1 MRRRDFIKVVGGV
14 AVTWPVDVRAQRG
27 ERMRRIGVLIGVEDD
42 IEGQARLAA
51 FRKGMLDLGWSE
63 GRDLQMDVRFTAGN
77 ADRARIYAAELI
89 KSAPDVILANTSTV
103 VTALKERTTTIPIVF
118 AQVVDPVN
126 SGFVDSL
133 AHPGGN
139 ITGFVSLD
147 FGIGAKW
154 LEILKQIAPRVTRVG
169 VLRDATIP
177 GGTGIMGA
185 IQAATSSFKVELKAL
200 DVRDAVTVERGLS
213 TFAREPN
220 GGLIVPTS
228 PAASIHHEL
237 IVRLA
242 ARFRI
247 PAIYPY
253 RFFVKSGGLLSYGID
268 NLDLWQKAASYVDR
282 ILKGANPAELPVQE
296 PSKFEL
302 VINLK
307 TANALGLTVPQSLL
321 ARADEVIE
329 WNAASSLR
337 CSAARQRRGRSRR
350 GRSRGTGGKSLS
362 GWVVQMMPRDFGWPQ
377 HSARLSRHS
386 AGSTAAMSGS
396 TIVG

>member
-1 MRRRDFIKVVGGV
+1 MRRRDFISLLVG
-14 AVTWPVDVRAQRG
+14 AATIPFPALAQQT
-27 ERMRRIGVLIGVEDD
+27 ERVYRVGVLIGVGNDA
-42 IEGQARLAA
+42 EGQLRLAA
-51 FRKGMLDLGWSE
+51 FRNGLHDLGWSE
-63 GRDLQMDVRFTAGN
+63 GQNIQLDVRFTDGI
-77 ADRARIYAAELI
+77 ADRARTYAAELI

-103 VTALKERTTTIPIVF
+103 VAALKERTTTIPIVF

-177 GGTGIMGA
+177 GGTGTMGA
-185 IQAATSSFKVELKAL
+185 IQAAASSFRVELKAL
-200 DVRDAVTVERGLS
+200 DVRDPDTIERGLS
-213 TFAREPN
+213 TFARGPN

-228 PAASIHHEL
+228 PAASVHHEL

-253 RFFVKSGGLLSYGID
+253 RFYVKSGGLLSYGID
-268 NLDLWQKAASYVDR
+268 NLDLWQRAAGYVDR

-296 PSKFEL
+296 PAKFEL

-307 TANALGLTVPQSLL
+307 TAKALGLTVPPTLL
-321 ARADEVIE
+321 AQANEVIE
-329 WNAASSLR
+329 
-337 CSAARQRRGRSRR
+337 
-350 GRSRGTGGKSLS
+350 
-362 GWVVQMMPRDFGWPQ
+362 
-377 HSARLSRHS
+377 
-386 AGSTAAMSGS
+386 
-396 TIVG
+396 

>member
-1 MRRRDFIKVVGGV
+1 MRRRDFIKTVVGGV
-14 AVTWPVDVRAQRG
+14 AVTWPVAARAQQG

-42 IEGQARLAA
+42 VEGQARLAA
-51 FRKGMLDLGWSE
+51 FRKGMRDSGWSE
-63 GRDLQMDVRFTAGN
+63 GRDLQLDVRFTAGN

-89 KSAPDVILANTSTV
+89 TSAPDVILANTSTV

-139 ITGFVSLD
+139 MTGFVSLD

-185 IQAATSSFKVELKAL
+185 IQAVTSSFKVELKAL
-200 DVRDAVTVERGLS
+200 DVRDAVTIERGLS
-213 TFAREPN
+213 SFARESN

-228 PAASIHHEL
+228 PAASVHHEL

-268 NLDLWQKAASYVDR
+268 NLDLWQRAAGYVDR

-296 PSKFEL
+296 PTKFEL

-307 TANALGLTVPQSLL
+307 TAKALGITVPDNLL
-321 ARADEVIE
+321 ATADEVIE
-329 WNAASSLR
+329 
-337 CSAARQRRGRSRR
+337 
-350 GRSRGTGGKSLS
+350 
-362 GWVVQMMPRDFGWPQ
+362 
-377 HSARLSRHS
+377 
-386 AGSTAAMSGS
+386 
-396 TIVG
+396 

>member
-1 MRRRDFIKVVGGV
+1 
-14 AVTWPVDVRAQRG
+14 
-27 ERMRRIGVLIGVEDD
+27 
-42 IEGQARLAA
+42 
-51 FRKGMLDLGWSE
+51 
-63 GRDLQMDVRFTAGN
+63 
-77 ADRARIYAAELI
+77 LI

-307 TANALGLTVPQSLL
+307 TAKALGITVPDKLL
-321 ARADEVIE
+321 ATADEVIE
-329 WNAASSLR
+329 
-337 CSAARQRRGRSRR
+337 
-350 GRSRGTGGKSLS
+350 
-362 GWVVQMMPRDFGWPQ
+362 
-377 HSARLSRHS
+377 
-386 AGSTAAMSGS
+386 
-396 TIVG
+396 

>member
-14 AVTWPVDVRAQRG
+14 AVTWPVAARAQQG
-27 ERMRRIGVLIGVEDD
+27 ERKRRIGVLIGVADD
-42 IEGQARLAA
+42 VEGQARLAA
-51 FRKGMLDLGWSE
+51 FRKGMLASGWSE
-63 GRDLQMDVRFTAGN
+63 GHDLQMDVRFTAGN
-77 ADRARIYAAELI
+77 ADQARIYAAELI

-185 IQAATSSFKVELKAL
+185 IQAASSSFKVELKAL
-200 DVRDAVTVERGLS
+200 DVRDAVTIERGLS

-220 GGLIVPTS
+220 GGLIVPSS
-228 PAASIHHEL
+228 PAASVHHEL

-253 RFFVKSGGLLSYGID
+253 RFFVMSGGLLSYGID

-307 TANALGLTVPQSLL
+307 TAKAIGITVPDKLL
-321 ARADEVIE
+321 ATADEVIE
-329 WNAASSLR
+329 
-337 CSAARQRRGRSRR
+337 
-350 GRSRGTGGKSLS
+350 
-362 GWVVQMMPRDFGWPQ
+362 
-377 HSARLSRHS
+377 
-386 AGSTAAMSGS
+386 
-396 TIVG
+396 

>member
-77 ADRARIYAAELI
+77 ADRARIYAVELI

-307 TANALGLTVPQSLL
+307 TAKALGITVPDKLL
-321 ARADEVIE
+321 ATADEVIE
-329 WNAASSLR
+329 
-337 CSAARQRRGRSRR
+337 
-350 GRSRGTGGKSLS
+350 
-362 GWVVQMMPRDFGWPQ
+362 
-377 HSARLSRHS
+377 
-386 AGSTAAMSGS
+386 
-396 TIVG
+396 

>member
-14 AVTWPVDVRAQRG
+14 AVTWPVATRAQRG

-77 ADRARIYAAELI
+77 ADRARIYAVELI

-154 LEILKQIAPRVTRVG
+154 LEILKQIVPRVTRVG

-307 TANALGLTVPQSLL
+307 TAKALGITVPDKLL
-321 ARADEVIE
+321 ATADEVIE
-329 WNAASSLR
+329 
-337 CSAARQRRGRSRR
+337 
-350 GRSRGTGGKSLS
+350 
-362 GWVVQMMPRDFGWPQ
+362 
-377 HSARLSRHS
+377 
-386 AGSTAAMSGS
+386 
-396 TIVG
+396 